1 MKNVHV
7 HDILSEDGVAL
18 QDLIIPMDVGYELMD
33 VFHKV
38 QGAYLNTVD
47 SYSYTE
53 VQLTVGGV
61 TQRLKQRSFK
71 PFIVGLSPTAPT

>member
-18 QDLIIPMDVGYELMD
+18 QDLIIPMDIGYEWMD
-33 VFHKV
+33 VFDKV
-38 QGAYLNTVD
+38 QGAYLDNVE

-53 VQLTVGGV
+53 
-61 TQRLKQRSFK
+61 
-71 PFIVGLSPTAPT
+71 I